1 MKKYGMDA
9 IAVDK
14 QVAALRESDAVVASR
29 LAELDGKLTAWLAAM
44 REALAALKTTADRER
59 LRTTEAAV
67 PEPAVEPPVA
77 VAEPVELS
85 GQAAS
90 ASPPGEPVGL
100 SPALNEP
107 ASAPCRGRVPT
118 RDESA
123 ITPEAPGGVDNAA
136 ESSVRPPAK
145 RKQTEK
151 TPVVRSAETATADA
165 SASTP
170 ADTVAEQAPAPGAGP
185 APDAAAEDE
194 ALLAQ
199 LDPETANA
207 LRVKRRLTGNRKS
220 IRQLLDEMQASGG
233 PGTPPPAPKSKR
245 WWR

>member
-9 IAVDK
+9 TAVDK

-29 LAELDGKLTAWLAAM
+29 LAELDGKLTAWFAAM
-44 REALAALKTTADRER
+44 RGALATLTSAAERER
-59 LRTTEAAV
+59 LRAAEAV
-67 PEPAVEPPVA
+67 PPEPVVEPPPV
-77 VAEPVELS
+77 VAEPVERS
-85 GQAAS
+85 DRPAN
-90 ASPPGEPVGL
+90 ASPPAEPRGP
-100 SPALNEP
+100 SPAVDAP
-107 ASAPCRGRVPT
+107 SDAPCRGRVPT

-123 ITPEAPGGVDNAA
+123 VAPEAPGGVDDAA
-136 ESSVRPPAK
+136 VSAARPPAK
-145 RKQTEK
+145 RKRTEK
-151 TPVVRSAETATADA
+151 TPVVRAPDTTTTDA
-165 SASTP
+165 SPSP
-170 ADTVAEQAPAPGAGP
+170 PVDPLAEQAPATGAAP

-233 PGTPPPAPKSKR
+233 PGTPPPAAKSKR